1 MRRRISGFTLVEL
14 LVVMAII
21 GILTAIAVPQLA
33 KTPVRAREAALK
45 ENLYT
50 FRTCI
55 DQYFADKGH
64 YPESLQALVTE
75 RYFRKIPVDPF
86 TKSADTWEATME
98 EPDASETSADRQ
110 PGIIDVRSGS
120 KAIALDGTPYN
131 TGYRERR
138 DTPWSP
144 FSWGWP

>member
-1 MRRRISGFTLVEL
+1 MRRRLSGFTLVEL

-64 YPESLQALVTE
+64 YPESLQVLVTE

-86 TKSADTWEATME
+86 TKSADTWEVTME

-110 PGIIDVRSGS
+110 PGIIDVKSGS

-131 TGYRERR
+131 T
-138 DTPWSP
+138 W
-144 FSWGWP
+144 

>member
-1 MRRRISGFTLVEL
+1 MRRRRSGFTLVEL

-75 RYFRKIPVDPF
+75 RYVRKIPVDPF
-86 TKSADTWEATME
+86 TKSADTWEVTME
-98 EPDASETSADRQ
+98 EPDASETSPDRP
-110 PGIIDVRSGS
+110 PGIIDVKSGS
-120 KAIALDGTPYN
+120 KAIALDGTAYN
-131 TGYRERR
+131 T
-138 DTPWSP
+138 W
-144 FSWGWP
+144 

>member
-131 TGYRERR
+131 T
-138 DTPWSP
+138 W
-144 FSWGWP
+144 

>member
-1 MRRRISGFTLVEL
+1 MRRRLSGFTLVEL

-64 YPESLQALVTE
+64 YPESLQVLVTE

-86 TKSADTWEATME
+86 TKSADTWEVTME

-110 PGIIDVRSGS
+110 PGIIDV
-120 KAIALDGTPYN
+120 
-131 TGYRERR
+131 
-138 DTPWSP
+138 
-144 FSWGWP
+144 